1 MCGVSLRGYGNL
13 AWWQKTVAS
22 QKHFLDASSA
32 YCMCTFLFYLS
43 LLCLLCFLF
52 FFPFPHAVPKRA
64 LQRDK
69 YGSQTKHCLSNVID
83 FGFTFFSLNAD
94 KGVMKKK
101 EILIPFGSNDILSN
115 RPVKISL
122 NRILNSPAVCT
133 TWCKTGFKHLLFL
146 TVDVQ
151 THLNISCGTSIYKL
165 ICILSSEYWTS
176 MPLYVH
182 FFISPFTLI
191 KLIHFLKLSC
201 QIFRRSDC
209 VQGLVGASLNYR
221 QTFALMLM
229 AWTRSNC

>member
-1 MCGVSLRGYGNL
+1 MCGVSLRGYGNF

-133 TWCKTGFKHLLFL
+133 TWCKT
-146 TVDVQ
+146 V
-151 THLNISCGTSIYKL
+151 SYS
-165 ICILSSEYWTS
+165 
-176 MPLYVH
+176 
-182 FFISPFTLI
+182 
-191 KLIHFLKLSC
+191 
-201 QIFRRSDC
+201 RRSDSPQHFMWHIDINWS
-209 VQGLVGASLNYR
+209 VFFPASIAHPCRCTY
-221 QTFALMLM
+221 TFLFHRLL
-229 AWTRSNC
+229 WSS